1 MLMYLYVCC
10 ILGYGFRILLVKF
23 CAHRGATG
31 NGAYVRQAEKKAWV
45 VWCILKGYRLT
56 AALYYEE
63 EFQSS

>member
-1 MLMYLYVCC
+1 MLTYLYVCC

-31 NGAYVRQAEKKAWV
+31 NGAYVRQVEEKV
-45 VWCILKGYRLT
+45 RTVCGILRGYRLT